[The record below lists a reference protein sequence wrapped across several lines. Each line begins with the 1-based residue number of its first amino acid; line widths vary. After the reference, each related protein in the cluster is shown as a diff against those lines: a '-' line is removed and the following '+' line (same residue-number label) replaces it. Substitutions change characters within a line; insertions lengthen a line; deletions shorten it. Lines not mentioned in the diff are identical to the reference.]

1 LFHNGYSNKILY
13 KLPEK
18 RSVVQ
23 EKLFCYN
30 SDVTVSFFCL
40 PESAVVADETEVAR
54 YLGYKKTT
62 PPDEPVIRII
72 HDSCEKM
79 HAVLKPQAVYETFSL
94 VPGADNMLS
103 FAGNTINSVDLSR
116 NLHDCGSVV
125 LLAATIGPQV
135 DMMIKRAQIRSSTEA
150 AIMQA
155 AGAMFIESFVDA
167 VNKRIK
173 TDAVASGRLVHPRYS
188 PGYGDVTLSVQRMFF
203 LLLPCSRIGLSLMPT
218 LIMAPEK
225 SVTAFVGIE

>member
-1 LFHNGYSNKILY
+1 MA
-13 KLPEK
+13 
-18 RSVVQ
+18 
-23 EKLFCYN
+23 
-30 SDVTVSFFCL
+30 VSFFCL
-40 PESAVVADETEVAR
+40 SGSAVVVDETETAR

-79 HAVLKPQAVYETFSL
+79 HAVLKPQAVYETFPL
-94 VPGADNMLS
+94 VPEADNILS
-103 FAGNTINSVDLSR
+103 FAGNTINSIDLSR
-116 NLHDCGSVV
+116 NLHGCSSVV

-150 AIMQA
+150 AVMQA
-155 AGAMFIESFVDA
+155 AGAMFIEVFVDA

-173 TDAVASGRLVHPRYS
+173 TDVVASGRLVHPRYS
-188 PGYGDVTLSVQRMFF
+188 PGYGDVPLSVQRMFF
-203 LLLPCSRIGLSLMPT
+203 LLLPCSRIGLSLMQT

-225 SVTAFVGIE
+225 SVTAFIGIE